1 MDQRIDVL
9 THANQQAHD
18 AIGLRI
24 DNLRGEL
31 GGRIDAQGSELRA
44 RIDAQGAALRNEL
57 GGRLERVE
65 VKLARVSED
74 VAFIKGRTT
83 AQPDD

>member
-24 DNLRGEL
+24 D
-31 GGRIDAQGSELRA
+31 AQGSELRA
-44 RIDAQGAALRNEL
+44 RIDAQGAQLRNEL

-65 VKLARVSED
+65 VQLARVSED
-74 VAFIKGRTT
+74 VAFIKGRVT

>member
-24 DNLRGEL
+24 DT
-31 GGRIDAQGSELRA
+31 QGSELRA
-44 RIDAQGAALRNEL
+44 RINAQGAELRNEL

-65 VKLARVSED
+65 VKLAQVGED
-74 VAFIKGRTT
+74 VAFIKGRMT